1 MRNLLFFLLAVCFIC
16 PPKSYSDEGMWL
28 PMLIERLNMDDMQ
41 IGSQGDRTG
50 WEVYNACK
58 NGGAI
63 IATGHEH
70 SYHRTKTLID
80 IENQNLNIDFNIFL
94 YRCFLFVSRR

>member
-1 MRNLLFFLLAVCFIC
+1 
-16 PPKSYSDEGMWL
+16 
-28 PMLIERLNMDDMQ
+28 MQ
-41 IGSQGDRTG
+41 LGSKADQTG

-80 IENQNLNIDFNIFL
+80 IENQIVDPEWSDPDKLRVQEGSRFVFICGIGILTKAFVPSKCLDGTIIAF
-94 YRCFLFVSRR
+94 FLF